1 MKTTLGE
8 RIAMLRKQQGMT
20 QEELGTAVGL
30 SAQAVSKWERDESCP
45 DIMLLPK
52 LARLLDVTV
61 DALLTGEQEA
71 ETRLLPAQ
79 QRKTLEQMLLKI
91 RVDSKDGTK
100 VKVNVPLVLLRAMME
115 HEGAAEGLNVNG
127 KGFTEHIDMEMI
139 MKLIDSGVVGKLV
152 EVDDGGDHVEVYVE

>member
-20 QEELGTAVGL
+20 QEELGTAVSL

-61 DALLTGEQEA
+61 DALLTG
-71 ETRLLPAQ
+71 
-79 QRKTLEQMLLKI
+79 
-91 RVDSKDGTK
+91 
-100 VKVNVPLVLLRAMME
+100 
-115 HEGAAEGLNVNG
+115 
-127 KGFTEHIDMEMI
+127 
-139 MKLIDSGVVGKLV
+139 
-152 EVDDGGDHVEVYVE
+152 